1 MMAELPR
8 GTVTFLF
15 TDIEGSTR
23 LWERDRSAM
32 ASAVDRHL
40 ALLDHAIVSRNG
52 VHFKTV
58 GDAVQAAFPTA
69 PDAVAAAL
77 AAQTALLNE
86 EWSTSDPFRVRMAL
100 HAGEAIPDDRGDYL
114 AAPLN
119 RLARLL
125 AIGHGGQVLLSQA
138 VQQLVRDSLPP
149 DAGLKDLGGHR
160 LQDLLEPEQVF
171 QLLHPDLP
179 ADIPPLKSLGARPNN
194 LPLQPTPFLGRED
207 EVREVGNLLRSPDV
221 RLLTLTGPGGSGKT
235 RLGLQV
241 AADCLD
247 AFADGVFFVALAPL
261 TNPDLVP
268 SAIAAA
274 LGVREAGGRPLTD
287 QLREYLAAKSLLLV
301 LDNVE
306 HLIEAAPLV
315 ADLLGAAPAL
325 KVLATSRVP
334 LHLRAEHE
342 YAVPTLDLPPRKPPP
357 TVQQLT
363 QYDAVRLFIARAQA
377 VKPGFAVDNETAPA
391 IAEICWRLDGLPLAI
406 ELAAARIRMLPP
418 LALLAR
424 LEKRLPLLTGGAR
437 DAPQRQRTLRD
448 TIAWSYDLLEPEE
461 QTLFR
466 RLAVF
471 AGGCTLEAAEM
482 VATLDGERDIFG
494 GLEGL
499 VEHSLLRQD
508 EQPDGEPRFLMLET
522 VREFGLEHLDDR
534 REAEAVA
541 SRHADYFTTWVETAD
556 LEVRGPHQ
564 VEWLRQMDVEQ
575 DNLRTAL
582 GWTLRHDPEMALRLA
597 SAQHWYWFLRG
608 QVREG
613 RTWLERALAASSNA
627 EERRIM
633 ALNWASFLAWN
644 QSDLGVARARAEEAL
659 SLATTHGDE
668 RGRGWA
674 LLNLGAVT
682 RQTGSHE
689 RASELSGQARDVFRE
704 QGERWGGA
712 IAAYGIGMGARAT
725 GRINEAR
732 RLFEQA
738 LVEVET
744 IEDRAFGCFVRAVL
758 GGAAFVQGDLDEA
771 RALIEAAQ
779 ADAKAL
785 GFRLVEAR
793 ALHQLG
799 VIAVAQGNFD
809 HATDLLTRA
818 ETDYR
823 DVGSW
828 IDIAFC
834 RNDLGYIRLSQG
846 NTDVAMALFEDAMA
860 IARERGDQIAIA
872 LMQVSLGD
880 ALSVQGNI
888 AGAAEMFRDGLTA
901 AQKLA
906 DERTIAGCLRGL
918 ASVALVDG
926 RVAQAVRLL
935 AAEDASRAP
944 NRLHIFG
951 YAAERREHDLDTA
964 RSALGQDPF
973 ASAWDQGTVLQVDEA
988 VAEALGMAM
997 ELAAEASA

>member
-1 MMAELPR
+1 MAELPH

-15 TDIEGSTR
+15 TDIEGSTQ

-32 ASAVDRHL
+32 AAAVTRHL
-40 ALLDHAIVSRNG
+40 ALLDQAIASHNG

-58 GDAVQAAFPTA
+58 GDSVQAAFTTA
-69 PDAVAAAL
+69 VDAVAAAL
-77 AAQTALLNE
+77 SAQQALLDEDWNLP
-86 EWSTSDPFRVRMAL
+86 DPLRVRMAL
-100 HAGEAIPDDRGDYL
+100 HAGEAIPDERGDYL

-125 AIGHGGQVLLSQA
+125 AIGHGGQVLLSQT
-138 VQQLVRDSLPP
+138 VQQLVRDGLPA
-149 DAGLKDLGGHR
+149 DVTFKDLGNHR
-160 LQDLLEPEQVF
+160 LRDLLEPEHVF
-171 QLLHPDLP
+171 QLLHPKLL
-179 ADIPPLKSLGARPNN
+179 ADFPPLVSLGAHPNN

-207 EVREVGNLLRSPDV
+207 EVQEVVNLLDRPDI

-235 RLGLQV
+235 RLGLQA

-247 AFADGVFFVALAPL
+247 DFPDGVFFVALAPL

-268 SAIAAA
+268 SAIAGA
-274 LGVREAGGRPLTD
+274 LGVREEAGRPLAD
-287 QLREYLAAKSLLLV
+287 RLREYLAAKNLLLV

-315 ADLLGAAPAL
+315 AELLGATPEL

-342 YAVPTLDLPPRKPPP
+342 YPVPALDLPPRKPPP

-377 VKPGFAVDNETAPA
+377 VKPDFTVDNETAPA

-406 ELAAARIRMLPP
+406 ELAAARIRMLSPQ
-418 LALLAR
+418 ALLAR

-437 DAPQRQRTLRD
+437 DAPERQRTLRNA
-448 TIAWSYDLLEPEE
+448 IAWSYDLLQPEE

-471 AGGCTLEAAEM
+471 AGGCTFEAVDT
-482 VATLDGERDIFG
+482 VATLDGQLDVFS

-508 EQPDGEPRFLMLET
+508 EQPGGEPRFLMLET
-522 VREFGLEHLDDR
+522 VREFGLDHLNESG
-534 REAEAVA
+534 EAEEVS
-541 SRHADYFTTWVETAD
+541 SRHAAFFTAWVEKAD
-556 LEVRGPHQ
+556 SEVRGPRQ
-564 VEWLRQMDVEQ
+564 VEWLRRMDVEQ
-575 DNLRTAL
+575 DNLRTAM
-582 GWTLRHDPEMALRLA
+582 GWTLRHEPETALRLA
-597 SAQHWYWFLRG
+597 IAQHWYWFLRG

-613 RTWLERALAASSNA
+613 RTWLERALAASSNSN
-627 EERRIM
+627 ERRIM
-633 ALNWASFLAWN
+633 ALDWASFLAWN

-659 SLATTHGDE
+659 TLASTYGDE

-682 RQTGSHE
+682 RQSGNHE
-689 RASELSGQARDVFRE
+689 RATEISGQARDVFRE

-712 IAAYGIGMGARAT
+712 LAAYGIGMGARAT

-732 RLFEQA
+732 GLFEQA
-738 LVEVET
+738 LVEVEA
-744 IEDRAFGCFVRAVL
+744 IEDRALGCFLRSVL
-758 GGAAFVQGDLDEA
+758 GGTAFAQGDLDEA
-771 RALIEAAQ
+771 RAFTEAAQ
-779 ADAKAL
+779 SDAKVL

-799 VIAVAQGNFD
+799 AIAAAQGNPD
-809 HATDLLTRA
+809 HATELLLKA

-828 IDIAFC
+828 IDIAYC
-834 RNDLGYIRLSQG
+834 RNDLGYVRLSQG
-846 NTDVAMALFEDAMA
+846 KTDEAMTLFEDAMA
-860 IARERGDQIAIA
+860 IARDRGDHIAIA
-872 LMQVSLGD
+872 LLQVSLGD
-880 ALSVQGNI
+880 TLAAEGNI
-888 AGAAEMFRDGLTA
+888 TGAAELYRVSLTA
-901 AQKLA
+901 AHKLA
-906 DERTIAGCLRGL
+906 DRRMMANCLRGI
-918 ASVALVDG
+918 ASIAMATG
-926 RVAQAVRLL
+926 RAAQAVRLL
-935 AAEDASRAP
+935 AAEEAWRPKSP
-944 NRLHIFG
+944 PHLRLC
-951 YAAERREHDLDTA
+951 R
-964 RSALGQDPF
+964 
-973 ASAWDQGTVLQVDEA
+973 
-988 VAEALGMAM
+988 
-997 ELAAEASA
+997 

>member
-1 MMAELPR
+1 MAELPR

-40 ALLDHAIVSRNG
+40 ALLDDAIVSRNG

-77 AAQTALLNE
+77 AAQKALLSE
-86 EWSTSDPFRVRMAL
+86 DWGTLDPLRVRMAL

-138 VQQLVRDSLPP
+138 VQQLVRDSLPA
-149 DAGLKDLGGHR
+149 DAGLRDLGGHR
-160 LQDLLEPEQVF
+160 LRDLLEPEQVF

-179 ADIPPLKSLGARPNN
+179 ADFPPLRSLGARPNN

-207 EVREVGNLLRSPDV
+207 EVREVTNLLRSPDV

-247 AFADGVFFVALAPL
+247 DFSDGVFFVALAPL

-274 LGVREAGGRPLTD
+274 LGVREDGGRPLTD
-287 QLREYLAAKSLLLV
+287 QLREFLAAKTLLLI

-315 ADLLGAAPAL
+315 AELLGAAPAL
-325 KVLATSRVP
+325 KVLTTSRVP

-342 YAVPTLDLPPRKPPP
+342 YPVPTLDLPPRKPPP

-363 QYDAVRLFIARAQA
+363 QYDAVRLFIDRAQA
-377 VKPGFAVDNETAPA
+377 VKPGFTVDNETAPA

-418 LALLAR
+418 QALLAR

-448 TIAWSYDLLEPEE
+448 AIAWSYDLLEPEE
-461 QTLFR
+461 QMLFR
-466 RLAVF
+466 RVAIF
-471 AGGCTLEAAEM
+471 AGGCTFEAAEK
-482 VATLDGERDIFG
+482 VATLDGELDIFS

-508 EQPDGEPRFLMLET
+508 EQPGGEPRFFMLET
-522 VREFGLEHLDDR
+522 VREFGLERLDER
-534 REAEAVA
+534 GEAEAVA
-541 SRHADYFTTWVETAD
+541 ARHANYFTTWVETDEPEA
-556 LEVRGPHQ
+556 RGPRQ
-564 VEWLRQMDVEQ
+564 VEWLAQMEVEQ

-582 GWTLRHDPEMALRLA
+582 GWTLRHDPESALRLA

-613 RTWLERALAASSNA
+613 RAWLERALAAASNS

-644 QSDLGVARARAEEAL
+644 QGDLGVARTRAEEAL

-682 RQTGSHE
+682 RQAGNHE

-712 IAAYGIGMGARAT
+712 LAAYGIGMGASAT

-738 LVEVET
+738 LVEVEA
-744 IEDRAFGCFVRAVL
+744 IGDRAVSCFVRAVL
-758 GGAAFVQGDLDEA
+758 GGTAFAQGDLDEA
-771 RALIEAAQ
+771 RTLIEAAQ

-799 VIAVAQGNFD
+799 VIAIAQGNLD
-809 HATDLLTRA
+809 HATTLLIRV

-828 IDIAFC
+828 IDIAYC
-834 RNDLGYIRLSQG
+834 RNDLGYVRLSQG
-846 NTDVAMALFEDAMA
+846 NTDEAMTLFENAMA

-880 ALSVQGNI
+880 ALSAHGNI
-888 AGAAEMFRDGLTA
+888 SGAAEMYRSGLAA
-901 AQKLA
+901 AQKLS
-906 DERTIAGCLRGL
+906 EVRTMAGCLRGL
-918 ASVALVDG
+918 ASIALADG
-926 RVAQAVRLL
+926 RSAQAVRLL
-935 AAEDASRAP
+935 AAEEALRAP

-951 YAAERREHDLDTA
+951 YADERRARDLAAA
-964 RSALGQDPF
+964 RTVLGQAPF
-973 ASAWDQGTVLQVDEA
+973 AIAWDAGTQMGPEEA
-988 VAEALGMAM
+988 VAEASAVAAA
-997 ELAAEASA
+997 LAGEASA